1 MIVGQVG
8 RFVVFLCLAMS
19 MSSRSMADKALSK
32 KTIAESAEKV
42 VKIYG
47 AGGLRGL
54 EAFQSGLL
62 IDSKGH
68 VLTVMSTVLDADQVD
83 CVLDDGVRYRGTLIG
98 VDPRRQIALLSL
110 DADELP
116 CFDLAR
122 TGRSPTVIGTR
133 VFALSNLFGVAVG
146 DERVSVQ
153 HGVVSAYV
161 PLQARRGGYE
171 IPFRG
176 NVYIVDC
183 TTNNPGSPGGA
194 LVDLEGHLIG
204 MLGKELRASNS
215 GLWLSY
221 AIPVEE
227 LLESYDD
234 IRSGTVS
241 SPPPRNAFLF
251 DPTILGLVLVPDLLN
266 RTPPFIESVWVGSP
280 AEKAGLIPDDLV
292 VAVNGRVVQS
302 RDAVQ
307 RALGLIETGDQVQIT
322 IVRQGEIIDVDL
334 GPLPLLKDSSALRD
348 TQDDIE
354 KETKE
359 DN

>member
-1 MIVGQVG
+1 MIAGRVGQL
-8 RFVVFLCLAMS
+8 VVFLCLATS
-19 MSSRSMADKALSK
+19 MCSLARADKALSK
-32 KTIAESAEKV
+32 KIIAESAEKV

-54 EAFQSGLL
+54 EAYQSGVLVA
-62 IDSKGH
+62 SEGH

-83 CVLDDGVRYRGTLIG
+83 CVLDNGVRYRGTLVG
-98 VDPRRQIALLSL
+98 VDPRRQIALLAL
-110 DADELP
+110 DAEDLP
-116 CFDLAR
+116 YFEFTNTSKKPIVVGA
-122 TGRSPTVIGTR
+122 R

-153 HGVVSAYV
+153 HGVVSAHV

-204 MLGKELRASNS
+204 MLGKELRASNT

-221 AIPVEE
+221 AIPVQE
-227 LLESYDD
+227 LLQSYED
-234 IRSGTVS
+234 IRAGVVS
-241 SPPPRNAFLF
+241 SPPPRDATSF
-251 DPTILGLVLVPDLLN
+251 DPTALGLVLVPDLLN
-266 RTPPFIESVWVGSP
+266 RTPPFIESVWSGSP
-280 AEKAGLIPDDLV
+280 AEKAGLAPDDLV

-307 RALGLIETGDQVQIT
+307 RALGILETGDPVNIT
-322 IVRQGEIIDVDL
+322 IVRQGDVVDVDL
-334 GPLPLLKDSSALRD
+334 GPLPPPSEPSDVMR
-348 TQDDIE
+348 TQNGV
-354 KETKE
+354 KEE
-359 DN
+359 